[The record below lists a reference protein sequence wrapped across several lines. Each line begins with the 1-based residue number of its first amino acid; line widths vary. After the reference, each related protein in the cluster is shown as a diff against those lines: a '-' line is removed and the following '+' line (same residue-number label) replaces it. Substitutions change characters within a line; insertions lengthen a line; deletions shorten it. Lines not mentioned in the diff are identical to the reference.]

1 MHLQTI
7 RLRFGLILEAYY
19 RSCGSYHKPLLRQVE
34 AVEKLTR
41 MSDTLKEEKEASSQT
56 NITYLWNSKAN

>member
-1 MHLQTI
+1 MHIPTI
-7 RLRFGLILEAYY
+7 RLRFGLILESYY

-41 MSDTLKEEKEASSQT
+41 LSDMLKEEKEVSSK
-56 NITYLWNSKAN
+56 IV